1 MHPIKVTLGTELKNL
16 WLVKHIL
23 SKNICFLKC
32 YSWLFEVSVLFINSI
47 FSHFFHQVL
56 HSKCLRCSLHR
67 CSGAINVLGSGFC
80 GVHPRLP
87 GDPAMESVRRYFQ
100 RKNKRCRYDTLS
112 TPTQTSWTFRTVL
125 TVLASSENP
134 SRNRSSIDTYA
145 LV

>member
-1 MHPIKVTLGTELKNL
+1 MLCKAYLSSKKPFFSKFHLRLFKVSLM
-16 WLVKHIL
+16 
-23 SKNICFLKC
+23 
-32 YSWLFEVSVLFINSI
+32 FINSI
-47 FSHFFHQVL
+47 FFHFFQQVL

-80 GVHPRLP
+80 GVHPCLP
-87 GDPAMESVRRYFQ
+87 GDPTMESVRRYFQ
-100 RKNKRCRYDTLS
+100 RKNKCCRYDSLA

-134 SRNRSSIDTYA
+134 TRNHTSVDTYA

>member
-1 MHPIKVTLGTELKNL
+1 MVCKAHPSSKTFGFEISLMTAQG
-16 WLVKHIL
+16 L
-23 SKNICFLKC
+23 SYVYQQHF
-32 YSWLFEVSVLFINSI
+32 FPF
-47 FSHFFHQVL
+47 FFHQVF

-87 GDPAMESVRRYFQ
+87 GDPTMESVRRYLQ
-100 RKNKRCRYDTLS
+100 RKNKCCRYDSLA
-112 TPTQTSWTFRTVL
+112 TPAQTSWTFRTVL

-134 SRNRSSIDTYA
+134 TRNHSSVDTYA